1 MADKAAPRE
10 SLGVSDFSSEEE
22 DVSSEDELKAGSM
35 PYTVAL
41 IGGIRSSLELDL
53 TSELDELAA
62 DEPGSLEEPGST
74 EELVSGV
81 TTGDTELSL
90 QPTQQKDAAAKN
102 ILATNF

>member
-10 SLGVSDFSSEEE
+10 SLEVKGFSSEEE

-35 PYTVAL
+35 SYAVAL